1 MKKILN
7 YVLIPFYLIITCA
20 FCGCNQQ
27 NVRNGPDNLSVT
39 TEETTMRLYDKQISV
54 SDDIKDYK
62 IQYDE
67 DEALKIS
74 VTTYTKLGEIKST
87 LDTLRAY
94 SSKQPMISDVE
105 SIAQIEEFRKFSIEN
120 EEQYYCIFSDE
131 NENKLYL
138 FFDQFGNNRWRC
150 YSYSEFTSIN
160 MDEENNLNK
169 YINPLDK

>member
-1 MKKILN
+1 M
-7 YVLIPFYLIITCA
+7 LISFCIIISCA
-20 FCGCNQQ
+20 FCGCNLQ
-27 NVRNGPDNLSVT
+27 NGRNESDNLSVN
-39 TEETTMRLYDKQISV
+39 TEETTMRLYDKQTSV

-67 DEALKIS
+67 YEALKIS
-74 VTTYTKLGEIKST
+74 VTTYTKLSEIKST
-87 LDTLRAY
+87 LDTLRVY

-138 FFDQFGNNRWRC
+138 FFDKFGNNRWRC

-160 MDEENNLNK
+160 MEEENNLNK
-169 YINPLDK
+169 FINPLDK